1 MPEDVG
7 GGDVLSGFGI
17 VDTSRG
23 ESAGSLY
30 GATDAGMTA
39 HRGILHPDEYIDPG
53 VLREAAE
60 EALGFTH
67 ADVSAVY
74 ARGGRLT
81 TEQRQLREKID
92 ARLLALSRSGGS
104 MVTLSSALGLS
115 EKTVDRALRRA
126 RDVEVAPQVKNPAV
140 MTRRVCFKCGGSGAK
155 PVRRRHSKSPAHL
168 VGTVNLCTPCH
179 ARGFNQRPGNP
190 AYWEFMDRS
199 LPVGL
204 S

>member
-1 MPEDVG
+1 MAEDVG

-23 ESAGSLY
+23 TSAGATY
-30 GATDAGMTA
+30 GAADMGMTA
-39 HRGILHPDEYIDPG
+39 HRGVLHPDEYIDQA

-67 ADVSAVY
+67 EEVSSAYRV
-74 ARGGRLT
+74 GRST
-81 TEQRQLREKID
+81 TEQRQLRERID

-140 MTRRVCFKCGGSGAK
+140 KTRRVCFKTAEEGAK
-155 PVRRRHSKSPAHL
+155 PRKRRHSKSPAHL
-168 VGTVNLCTPCH
+168 IGTVNLIDSEY
-179 ARGFNQRPGNP
+179 AKGFDQRPGNP
-190 AYWEFMDRS
+190 MYWEFMDRS
-199 LPVGL
+199 RPVGL
-204 S
+204 A